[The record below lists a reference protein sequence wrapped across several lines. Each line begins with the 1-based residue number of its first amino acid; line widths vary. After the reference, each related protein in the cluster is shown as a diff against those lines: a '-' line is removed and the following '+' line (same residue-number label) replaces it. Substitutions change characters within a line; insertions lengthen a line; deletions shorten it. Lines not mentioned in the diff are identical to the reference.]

1 MCENGDPI
9 IHLKCMK
16 MDTRAREI
24 IKTVG
29 MSKVINFPFGKGCLI
44 NFLSSELLLVIW
56 HQKSQALHVSFGNG
70 CLINFLSSELLL
82 VIWSQKSQCH
92 VGFAYPL
99 QKSQC
104 HVGFAY
110 HPQKSTYRVS
120 FAQSIIIRKCMKM
133 GIQQITQNV

>member
-9 IHLKCMK
+9 IHSIFVKI
-16 MDTRAREI
+16 DTRARAI
-24 IKTVG
+24 TKTVG
-29 MSKVINFPFGKGCLI
+29 MLKVFNVPSGKD
-44 NFLSSELLLVIW
+44 S
-56 HQKSQALHVSFGNG
+56 
-70 CLINFLSSELLL
+70 LINFLSSELLL

-110 HPQKSTYRVS
+110 HPQKSKYRVS
-120 FAQSIIIRKCMKM
+120 FAQPIIHRKCVKM
-133 GIQQITQNV
+133 EFQQFTQHV

>member
-1 MCENGDPI
+1 MCENGDSI
-9 IHLKCMK
+9 IHPKCVK
-16 MDTRAREI
+16 MDTRAREFTE
-24 IKTVG
+24 TVG
-29 MSKVINFPFGKGCLI
+29 MLKVLNFPCGKGCLI

-56 HQKSQALHVSFGNG
+56 P
-70 CLINFLSSELLL
+70 
-82 VIWSQKSQCH
+82 QKSQCH
-92 VGFAYPL
+92 VGVAYPL

-133 GIQQITQNV
+133 EIQKITQNV

>member
-56 HQKSQALHVSFGNG
+56 HQKSQ
-70 CLINFLSSELLL
+70 
-82 VIWSQKSQCH
+82 CH

-133 GIQQITQNV
+133 EIQKITQNV